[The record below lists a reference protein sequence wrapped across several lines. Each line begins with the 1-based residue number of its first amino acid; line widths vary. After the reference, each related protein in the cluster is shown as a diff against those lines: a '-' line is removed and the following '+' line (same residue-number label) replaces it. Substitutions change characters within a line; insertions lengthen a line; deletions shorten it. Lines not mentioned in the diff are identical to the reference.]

1 MESLEFLK
9 HISVNTHSSVRFEW
23 EGKVAYVDPFGI
35 PAQRG
40 DADLIFLTHSHFDHF
55 SEQDVEK
62 VWRPDTVFVAPAE
75 MEAKVREFAACRRV
89 IPVEPGCAGSAC
101 GIPFE
106 AVPAYNVG
114 KRFHPRENRW
124 VGYIL
129 TFGGVRVYVAG
140 DTDAT
145 EDAAA
150 VRCHI
155 AMLPIGGTYTMDP
168 RQAAE
173 LANRICPD
181 ILIPIHYGSV
191 VGDASCVEQ
200 LMEHLDPGIGV
211 CHKVGC

>member
-140 DTDAT
+140 DTDVIDGKTAMALLLY
-145 EDAAA
+145 AA
-150 VRCHI
+150 RR
-155 AMLPIGGTYTMDP
+155 GK
-168 RQAAE
+168 RE
-173 LANRICPD
+173 
-181 ILIPIHYGSV
+181 S
-191 VGDASCVEQ
+191 
-200 LMEHLDPGIGV
+200 
-211 CHKVGC
+211 